1 VRTIWKAKG
10 RKCENVLWICNDPI
24 TMYFKHRRK
33 NEGWP
38 YNWRCY
44 NRVELCFYHVNCDL
58 WQNNFHNEFSICGHA
73 HMFFFFAMIC
83 IHLKCYTPID
93 VHLIMCALC
102 EKKWLKK
109 LMHLKRNK
117 ILFSSM
123 LFLCVFILTIFILI
137 CVSINWLS
145 FMHDIIIKQ
154 HMFYDLNPFIPLQI
168 CFKWH
173 RHSSFK
179 REEKILKHS
188 NLTYL
193 LTYLTKMKKKTKP
206 FENEI
211 IQNKLIKQWSKRY
224 ICE

>member
-1 VRTIWKAKG
+1 VICDRTIFVTNFLYVG
-10 RKCENVLWICNDPI
+10 MHICFSSLPWFAFI
-24 TMYFKHRRK
+24 LIVTHQLMFTS
-33 NEGWP
+33 
-38 YNWRCY
+38 
-44 NRVELCFYHVNCDL
+44 LC
-58 WQNNFHNEFSICGHA
+58 
-73 HMFFFFAMIC
+73 
-83 IHLKCYTPID
+83 
-93 VHLIMCALC
+93 VHYVK
-102 EKKWLKK
+102 KKWLKK

-123 LFLCVFILTIFILI
+123 LFLRVFILTIFILI

-145 FMHDIIIKQ
+145 FMHEIIIKQ

-173 RHSSFK
+173 GHSSFK

-188 NLTYL
+188 NLIYL

-211 IQNKLIKQWSKRY
+211 IQKKLTKQWSKRY